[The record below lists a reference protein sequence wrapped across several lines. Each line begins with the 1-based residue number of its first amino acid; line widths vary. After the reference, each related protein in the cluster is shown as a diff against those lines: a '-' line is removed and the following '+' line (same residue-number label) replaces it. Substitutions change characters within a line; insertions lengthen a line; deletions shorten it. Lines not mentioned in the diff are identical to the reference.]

1 MQVWSTSAWL
11 CMRHLHGRHE
21 DATWPVSMAMYD
33 GEDAPRFLLSGSN
46 GLFGGSTL
54 KVFDISSGDCL
65 ATFAQL
71 RYDQKGS
78 CTAVSIMDSTRL
90 VTAATDHTLACWDCS
105 WYVEEKKPLLKGGFF
120 FK

>member
-1 MQVWSTSAWL
+1 
-11 CMRHLHGRHE
+11 MRHLHGRHE
-21 DATWPVSMAMYD
+21 DATWPVSMAVHEPD
-33 GEDAPRFLLSGSN
+33 DKGTIPRFLLSGLN

-78 CTAVSIMDSTRL
+78 CSAVCIMANGKLLTG
-90 VTAATDHTLACWDCS
+90 ATDCTLAAWDCS
-105 WYVEEKKPLLKGGFF
+105 FHIERKKPLLKGGFF
-120 FK
+120 T

>member
-1 MQVWSTSAWL
+1 
-11 CMRHLHGRHE
+11 MRHLHGRHE
-21 DATWPVSMAMYD
+21 DATWPVSMAVHEPD
-33 GEDAPRFLLSGSN
+33 DKGTIPRFLLSGSN

-78 CTAVSIMDSTRL
+78 CSAVCIMANGKLLTG
-90 VTAATDHTLACWDCS
+90 ATDCTLAAWDCS
-105 WYVEEKKPLLKGGFF
+105 FHIERKKPLLKGGFF
-120 FK
+120 T